1 MNLQGILVLIARF
14 SKASLVSK
22 SLDLLDFQFVHFPLP
37 LLLLSLFFFPVS
49 VCAPC
54 SPCVFSFQLFIAFLF
69 VFRILAGSI
78 TITSGFLTETQ
89 YMDLCLRLAYNQIGS
104 CDSPTVHI
112 AVQGE

>member
-1 MNLQGILVLIARF
+1 MILQGFWVLIARF
-14 SKASLVSK
+14 LKVSLLLK
-22 SLDLLDFQFVHFPLP
+22 SLDLLDFQFIHFPLP
-37 LLLLSLFFFPVS
+37 LLLLSLLFFPVS

-69 VFRILAGSI
+69 VFRILAEST

>member
-1 MNLQGILVLIARF
+1 L
-14 SKASLVSK
+14 KASLVLK
-22 SLDLLDFQFVHFPLP
+22 SLDLLDFQSIHFPLP
-37 LLLLSLFFFPVS
+37 FLHLSRLFFPVS

-69 VFRILAGSI
+69 VLRILAGSI

-89 YMDLCLRLAYNQIGS
+89 YMDLCLRLACNQIGS